1 MRSIFAKIVY
11 WFVATVALSLVGYV
25 TTWMFLSARISG
37 RESFNPRF
45 PALFLDDARRALDT
59 GGPARLNEYLK
70 RLSEYSDAE
79 YFLTDNRGKDLVTG
93 EDRSALFDPCGR
105 RASAATL
112 VVFTQERP
120 NDPGTAFRRPQFS
133 LDYHVAAT
141 DQRLGLTVLL
151 PLGADLDGGPV
162 LCAGRASGLTVAK
175 PAPGPGEVWTR

>member
-59 GGPARLNEYLK
+59 GGPARLDEYLK

-79 YFLTDNRGKDLVTG
+79 YFLTDNRGKDLVSWRG
-93 EDRSALFDPCGR
+93 SIGSVCPCGR
-105 RASAATL
+105 RASPATV

-120 NDPGTAFRRPQFS
+120 NDPGPAFRRPQFS
-133 LDYHVAAT
+133 PDYRVAAT
-141 DQRLGLTVLL
+141 VQRLGLTLLL

-175 PAPGPGEVWTR
+175 PAPGSGEVWTR